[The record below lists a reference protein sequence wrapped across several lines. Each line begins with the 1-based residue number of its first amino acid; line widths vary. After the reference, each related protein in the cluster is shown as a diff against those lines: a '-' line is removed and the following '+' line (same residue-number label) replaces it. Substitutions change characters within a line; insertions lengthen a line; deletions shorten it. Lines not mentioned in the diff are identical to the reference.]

1 MKKRY
6 IRLSGVVGMGA
17 VLLAVA
23 PLSADAEEHGF
34 YFSADAGVSLA
45 QPVDLKKFVTPLSG
59 VEVKFDPGFRVGVA
73 GGYNITDFIGV
84 ELETGYMYNSVKSV
98 TGVGSIDASLSH
110 IPMMANVV
118 LRYDK
123 PDCKW
128 VPYGGA
134 GAGGDVSVINLD
146 QVDADG
152 TIIDGTD
159 SSIVFA
165 WQAFAGVRYKL
176 NDAMSIGAGYKFY
189 SSSAA
194 SWDVSGFGSDS
205 IKIGRANVHSITAAF
220 NWKF

>member
-23 PLSADAEEHGF
+23 TLSADAEEHGF

-45 QPVDLKKFVTPLSG
+45 QPVDLKKFVIPLSG

-98 TGVGSIDASLSH
+98 GDVGNVDASLSH
-110 IPMMANVV
+110 IPLMANVV

-123 PDCKW
+123 PNCKW

-134 GAGGDVSVINLD
+134 GAGGDVSILNLD
-146 QVDADG
+146 QVAG
-152 TIIDGTD
+152 VDGTD

-205 IKIGRANVHSITAAF
+205 IKIGKANVHSITAAF